1 MAKPTTIKEFIS
13 KNKKHEKLITEAI
26 NVFKEQQYY
35 ENNNLCRIC
44 DAELTN
50 EDKSKI
56 TPNDFNIVC
65 SKHREFAQWFNV
77 QHCREAAGYPKNR
90 ITQEL

>member
-1 MAKPTTIKEFIS
+1 MITIKDFIE
-13 KNKKHEKLITEAI
+13 KNKKHEKLIVEAI

-35 ENNNLCRIC
+35 ENNNLCKIC

-50 EDKSKI
+50 EDKNQI
-56 TPNDFNIVC
+56 TCNDFHIVC
-65 SKHREFAQWFNV
+65 TKHREYATWFNV
-77 QHCREAAGYPKNR
+77 QHRREKLGFPKNR

>member
-13 KNKKHEKLITEAI
+13 KKPLRWQTLFGSIG
-26 NVFKEQQYY
+26 
-35 ENNNLCRIC
+35 
-44 DAELTN
+44 
-50 EDKSKI
+50 
-56 TPNDFNIVC
+56 NDFNIVC
-65 SKHREFAQWFNV
+65 SKHREFASWFNV